1 MIVAGC
7 RKPEPAIS
15 PGDAG
20 RRRSDIPVDNCQ
32 RAATG
37 VVGHGLRT
45 STQTHETPTERR
57 RPQTE
62 ACAPRHIL
70 PYPLNLLSWQ
80 PREECRVMSDTNS
93 SRACPI
99 DCLPIYS
106 RGPACPSCQSTP
118 KNPQRGCRRRYVRG
132 RHPRGLRPAA
142 RSPEKVLVGLLDAR
156 DLGRLGVTLARRGP
170 SVCCSLC
177 SKGSGNVH
185 V

>member
-1 MIVAGC
+1 VIAAGC
-7 RKPEPAIS
+7 RKSEPANF
-15 PGDAG
+15 PRDAG
-20 RRRSDIPVDNCQ
+20 RRRCDLPVIRSQ
-32 RAATG
+32 RAAIG
-37 VVGHGLRT
+37 AVGHGLRT

-80 PREECRVMSDTNS
+80 PREKCRVMSDTNS

-118 KNPQRGCRRRYVRG
+118 KSPQRGGRRRYERAC
-132 RHPRGLRPAA
+132 H
-142 RSPEKVLVGLLDAR
+142 AR
-156 DLGRLGVTLARRGP
+156 DLAALLQGSRNLSLGPMHLGE
-170 SVCCSLC
+170 
-177 SKGSGNVH
+177 H
-185 V
+185 